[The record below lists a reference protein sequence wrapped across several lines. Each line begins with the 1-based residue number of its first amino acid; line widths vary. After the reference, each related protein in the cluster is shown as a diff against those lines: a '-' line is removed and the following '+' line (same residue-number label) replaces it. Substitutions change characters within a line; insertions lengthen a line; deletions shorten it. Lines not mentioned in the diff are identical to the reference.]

1 MWVVHSLDPQS
12 DLQPGDLRRRLIEH
26 AQTPELLSR
35 ILDDKERRAQSTL
48 EREVMKYLVEAGYR
62 VIPQW
67 KLGSRSIDL
76 VVEGN
81 GKRLAIECDGDR
93 DLLLEQLKED
103 MDRQAMLERLGWT
116 FARVRGSLFLRAP
129 DRAMRPILEKLQ
141 LLDIPTKDTGSSGAQ
156 ASPHLDELTVRIIR
170 RAGELREKW
179 SVPGKKRPKS
189 FTVPPDSIGVWE
201 PGSH

>member
-1 MWVVHSLDPQS
+1 
-12 DLQPGDLRRRLIEH
+12 
-26 AQTPELLSR
+26 
-35 ILDDKERRAQSTL
+35 
-48 EREVMKYLVEAGYR
+48 MKYLVEAGYR

-93 DLLLEQLKED
+93 NLPLEQLHED

-116 FARVRGSLFLRAP
+116 FARVRGSLFFRAP
-129 DRAMRPILEKLQ
+129 DRAMMPILEKLQ
-141 LLDIPTKDTGSSGAQ
+141 LLDTPTKGTGSSGAQ
-156 ASPHLDELTVRIIR
+156 ASPYLHELTARIIR

-179 SVPGKKRPKS
+179 SVPGKKRPNS
-189 FTVPPDSIGVWE
+189 FIVPSDSIGVWE
-201 PGSH
+201 PGGR